1 MATKKENTENK
12 AMKIELPGIDIGMLT
27 VNIIG
32 DSPLIVH
39 ISSQGKTWLLES
51 GLSWLGGFCFGFLK
65 GG

>member
-1 MATKKENTENK
+1 MATKKENTKNK

-39 ISSQGKTWLLES
+39 LQVERKGEEGNAGQADEK
-51 GLSWLGGFCFGFLK
+51 GFCR
-65 GG
+65 